1 MRKITRA
8 LTGLAAAALTVGMA
22 GPALAA
28 GQALPVEQVPAH
40 AAFQPGSG
48 RPVIDWN
55 RELISLLGTPG
66 LQPATIHPT
75 RSFAILQGAEYDA
88 VVSITHVGQPYLFSV
103 PAPRDARPDAAAD
116 QAAHDVLTSL
126 YPAAKSSADQL
137 LAAELGAIPTSQGK
151 RDGIRVGAD
160 VAQLLVG
167 LRAGDGSAA
176 TPPPFAAGTQPGD
189 YRPTPPNFPAPVFT
203 NWGSITPFLLPSG
216 DQFRPPAPPP
226 VSSPAYASALNQ
238 VKSLG
243 QDTSTSRA
251 ADQAT
256 AATFWGS
263 APIWNTWNEITQKL
277 LTNQHASL
285 QRAAT
290 VFGNLDLGVADATI
304 ALYDAK
310 YFYQV
315 WRPVTAIRLGNSGYN
330 PGIPFDPGAPNW
342 TPLAVTAADPSYPGA
357 HSTISEAAATILAAF
372 FGSDQPVTVTSDN
385 LPGVTRSFA
394 SLQAAAD
401 EAGLSRI
408 FAGQHTILDHQ
419 AGQTLGRQVSEFT
432 LRQLQTG
439 HVHPG

>member
-1 MRKITRA
+1 MREITPA
-8 LTGLAAAALTVGMA
+8 LTGLSAAALTVGMA

-28 GQALPVEQVPAH
+28 TQAWPLERVPAQ
-40 AAFQPGSG
+40 AAFLPGSG

-75 RSFAILQGAEYDA
+75 RSLAILQAAEYNA
-88 VVSITHVGQPYLFSV
+88 VVSITHVGRPYLFTV
-103 PAPRDARPDAAAD
+103 AAPRDARPDAAAG

-126 YPAAKSSADQL
+126 YPAAKSSIDQV
-137 LAAELGAIPTSQGK
+137 LAAELGAIPASQGK
-151 RDGIRVGAD
+151 RDGIQVGAD
-160 VAQLLVG
+160 VAQLLAG

-189 YRPTPPNFPAPVFT
+189 DRPTPPTFPAPVVAS
-203 NWGSITPFLLPSG
+203 WGSITPFLLTSG

-226 VSSPAYASALNQ
+226 VSSPAYASALSQ

-243 QDTSTSRA
+243 QDTSTART
-251 ADQAT
+251 ADQSA

-263 APIWNTWNEITQKL
+263 APIWNTWNEIAQKL
-277 LTNQHASL
+277 LTSQHASL
-285 QRAAT
+285 QQAAT
-290 VFGNLDLGVADATI
+290 VFGNLDLAVADATI

-310 YFYQV
+310 YLYQV
-315 WRPVTAIRLGNSGYN
+315 WRPVTAIRLGNTGYN
-330 PGIPFDPGAPNW
+330 PAIPFDPGAPNW
-342 TPLAVTAADPSYPGA
+342 TPLAATAADPSYPGA
-357 HSTISEAAATILAAF
+357 HSTISQAAAAILTAF
-372 FGSDQPVTVTSDN
+372 FGSGQPITVTSDN
-385 LPGVTRSFA
+385 LPGITRSFA

-419 AGQTLGRQVSEFT
+419 AGQTPGRQVAELT
-432 LRQLQTG
+432 LRHLQTG
-439 HVHPG
+439 HADPR

>member
-8 LTGLAAAALTVGMA
+8 FTGLAAAALTVGMA

-28 GQALPVEQVPAH
+28 TQARPLERVPAH
-40 AAFQPGSG
+40 AAFRPGSG
-48 RPVIDWN
+48 QSLIDWN
-55 RELISLLGTPG
+55 RELITLLGTPG

-75 RSFAILQGAEYDA
+75 RSFAILQAAEYDA
-88 VVSITHVGQPYLFSV
+88 VVSITHVGQPYLFTV

-126 YPAAKSSADQL
+126 YPAAKSSLDQL
-137 LAAELGAIPTSQGK
+137 LATELSAIPNSQRK
-151 RDGIRVGAD
+151 RDGIRVGAT
-160 VAQLLVG
+160 VAQLLIG
-167 LRAGDGSAA
+167 LRAADGSAA
-176 TPPPFAAGTQPGD
+176 TPPPFTAGTQPGD

-203 NWGSITPFLLPSG
+203 NWGSITPFLLTSG

-226 VSSPAYASALNQ
+226 VSSPAYASALNH

-243 QDTSTSRA
+243 QDTSTART
-251 ADQAT
+251 ADQTT
-256 AATFWGS
+256 AAKFWGS
-263 APIWNTWNEITQKL
+263 APIWNTWNEITQQL

-290 VFGNLDLGVADATI
+290 VFANLDLAVADATI

-315 WRPVTAIRLGNSGYN
+315 WRPVTAIRLGNTGYN
-330 PGIPFDPGAPNW
+330 PAIQFDPNAPNW

-357 HSTISEAAATILAAF
+357 HSTISEAAATILTAF
-372 FGSDQPVTVTSDN
+372 FGADHAVTVASDN

-394 SLQAAAD
+394 SLQTAAD
-401 EAGLSRI
+401 GAGLSRI
-408 FAGQHTILDHQ
+408 FAGQHTLLDHQ
-419 AGQTLGRQVSEFT
+419 AGQALGRQVGEFT
-432 LRQLQTG
+432 LRHLQSG
-439 HVHPG
+439 HAHSG

>member
-1 MRKITRA
+1 MREITRA
-8 LTGLAAAALTVGMA
+8 LTGLAAAALTVSMA

-28 GQALPVEQVPAH
+28 GQARPLERVSAQ

-75 RSFAILQGAEYDA
+75 RSFAILQAAEYNA
-88 VVSITHVGQPYLFSV
+88 VVSITHVGRPYLFTV
-103 PAPRDARPDAAAD
+103 AARRDARPDAAAD

-126 YPAAKSSADQL
+126 YSARSSLDQL
-137 LAAELGAIPTSQGK
+137 LAAELGAIPASQGK
-151 RDGIRVGAD
+151 RDGIQVGAD

-176 TPPPFAAGTQPGD
+176 TPPPFVAGTQPGD
-189 YRPTPPNFPAPVFT
+189 YRLTPPSFPAPVFT
-203 NWGSITPFLLPSG
+203 NSGSITPFLLASG

-226 VSSPAYASALNQ
+226 VSSPAYASAFNQ

-243 QDTSTSRA
+243 QDTSTSRT
-251 ADQAT
+251 ADQTA

-263 APIWNTWNEITQKL
+263 APIWNTWNEIAQNL
-277 LTNQHASL
+277 LTSQHASL

-290 VFGNLDLGVADATI
+290 VFSNLDLAVADATI

-310 YFYQV
+310 YFYQA
-315 WRPVTAIRLGNSGYN
+315 WRPVTAIRLGNTGYN
-330 PGIPFDPGAPNW
+330 PGIPFDPNAPNW

-357 HSTISEAAATILAAF
+357 HSTISEAAATILTAL
-372 FGSDQPVTVTSDN
+372 FGSDQPITVTSDN

-408 FAGQHTILDHQ
+408 FAGQHTMLDHQ
-419 AGQTLGRQVSEFT
+419 AGQTLGRQVAEFT
-432 LRQLQTG
+432 LRQLQTS
-439 HVHPG
+439 HVDPR

>member
-1 MRKITRA
+1 MRKTTPA

-28 GQALPVEQVPAH
+28 TQARPLERVPAQ
-40 AAFQPGSG
+40 AAFRPGSG
-48 RPVIDWN
+48 RPVVDWN
-55 RELISLLGTPG
+55 RELITLLGTPG

-75 RSFAILQGAEYDA
+75 RSFAILQAAEYNA
-88 VVSITHVGQPYLFSV
+88 VVSVTHVGRPYLFTV
-103 PAPRDARPDAAAD
+103 AAPRDARPDAAAD

-126 YPAAKSSADQL
+126 YPAATTSIDQL
-137 LAAELGAIPTSQGK
+137 LAAELGAISASQGK
-151 RDGIRVGAD
+151 RDGIQVGAD
-160 VAQLLVG
+160 VAQLLAG

-176 TPPPFAAGTQPGD
+176 TPPPFVGGTQPGD
-189 YRPTPPNFPAPVFT
+189 HRATPPNFPAPVFT
-203 NWGSITPFLLPSG
+203 NWGSITPFLLASG
-216 DQFRPPAPPP
+216 DQFRPPAPPR
-226 VSSPAYASALNQ
+226 VSSPAYASALSQ
-238 VKSLG
+238 VTSLG
-243 QDTSTSRA
+243 QDTSAART
-251 ADQAT
+251 ADQTA

-263 APIWNTWNEITQKL
+263 APIWNTWNEIAQKL
-277 LTNQHASL
+277 LTSQHASL
-285 QRAAT
+285 QQAAT
-290 VFGNLDLGVADATI
+290 VFGNLDLAVADATI

-315 WRPVTAIRLGNSGYN
+315 WRPVTAIRLGNTGYN
-330 PGIPFDPGAPNW
+330 PAIPFDPGAPNW

-357 HSTISEAAATILAAF
+357 HSTISEAAAAILTAF
-372 FGSDQPVTVTSDN
+372 FGTDQPITVTSDN

-419 AGQTLGRQVSEFT
+419 AGQTLGRQVAEFT

-439 HVHPG
+439 HVHPR

>member
-8 LTGLAAAALTVGMA
+8 LTGLATAALTVGMA

-28 GQALPVEQVPAH
+28 TQARPLERVPAH
-40 AAFQPGSG
+40 EAFQPGSG
-48 RPVIDWN
+48 QPVIDWN

-75 RSFAILQGAEYDA
+75 RSFAILQAAEYDA
-88 VVSITHVGQPYLFSV
+88 VVSITHVGEPYLLSV
-103 PAPRDARPDAAAD
+103 PAPRDARPGAAAD
-116 QAAHDVLTSL
+116 QAAHDVLASL
-126 YPAAKSSADQL
+126 YPAATSSLDQL
-137 LAAELGAIPTSQGK
+137 LAAQLGAIPDGQGK
-151 RDGIRVGAD
+151 RDGIRVGAT

-176 TPPPFAAGTQPGD
+176 APPPFVAGTQPGD
-189 YRPTPPNFPAPVFT
+189 YRRTPPNFPAPVFT
-203 NWGSITPFLLPSG
+203 NWGAITPFLLTSG

-243 QDTSTSRA
+243 QDTSTART
-251 ADQAT
+251 ADQTTEAK
-256 AATFWGS
+256 FWGS

-277 LTNQHASL
+277 LTDQHASL

-290 VFGNLDLGVADATI
+290 VFANLDLGVADATI

-310 YFYQV
+310 YLYQV
-315 WRPVTAIRLGNSGYN
+315 WRPVTAIRLGNTGYN
-330 PGIPFDPGAPNW
+330 PAIPFDPGAPNW

-357 HSTISEAAATILAAF
+357 HSTISEAAAAILTAF
-372 FGSDQPVTVTSDN
+372 FGAGQPITATSDN

-408 FAGQHTILDHQ
+408 FAGQHTLLDHQ
-419 AGQTLGRQVSEFT
+419 AGQVLGREVAEFT
-432 LRQLQTG
+432 LQQLRSG
-439 HVHPG
+439 HSHPR